1 MTGWLLTDAL
11 PWIIGGAGALLTL
24 ALGIGAVR
32 RDAKSDQRQKTA
44 LEAAERMA
52 ATRQRM
58 DTADEAPVADDPA
71 VLRDWLRVRGS
82 RSE

>member
-1 MTGWLLTDAL
+1 VIGWLLTDAL

-32 RDAKSDQRQKTA
+32 RDAKSDQRQETA

-52 ATRQRM
+52 KQGKVRDEIDDDIRPADAASELHREWTRK
-58 DTADEAPVADDPA
+58 
-71 VLRDWLRVRGS
+71 
-82 RSE
+82 